1 MFWYRITIM
10 NIIRCNKAKSRLS
23 YKSLVTA
30 AINVLQDSNARTTI
44 ITTFSRITR
53 LGFARTIC
61 NWTPAYNG
69 VVRIRIGGT
78 KIWLGRWND
87 RTVFECR
94 ERCPRLCGSW
104 WDMGTGPGLTTVWT
118 TRTQHNCSVHL
129 FLVINSVGL
138 QVLNRRN
145 PNKPTIPYQGEAPN
159 NCKLTTEFLIQKPE
173 QILPNH
179 TNYIW
184 VLKLLKLTFKDN
196 NELIAIKH

>member
-10 NIIRCNKAKSRLS
+10 NTIRCNKAKSRLS
-23 YKSLVTA
+23 YKLLVTA

-61 NWTPAYNG
+61 NWTPAYNR

-87 RTVFECR
+87 RTVLECR

-118 TRTQHNCSVHL
+118 TRTQHNCSVQEL
-129 FLVINSVGL
+129 LAINSVFRHSGTEVT
-138 QVLNRRN
+138 QQNDY
-145 PNKPTIPYQGEAPN
+145 TFC
-159 NCKLTTEFLIQKPE
+159 NCKLTTEFQIQKNSFFAE
-173 QILPNH
+173 S
-179 TNYIW
+179 
-184 VLKLLKLTFKDN
+184 
-196 NELIAIKH
+196 

>member
-1 MFWYRITIM
+1 MCWYRITIM

-23 YKSLVTA
+23 SLKLL
-30 AINVLQDSNARTTI
+30 VLQDSYARTTI

-53 LGFARTIC
+53 LDFARTIC

-69 VVRIRIGGT
+69 VVRIRIGET

-104 WDMGTGPGLTTVWT
+104 WDMGTGTGLTTVWT
-118 TRTQHNCSVHL
+118 TRTQHNCSVQE

-138 QVLNRRN
+138 QVLNRSN
-145 PNKPTIPYQGEAPN
+145 PNKNDYN
-159 NCKLTTEFLIQKPE
+159 
-173 QILPNH
+173 LPRRRS
-179 TNYIW
+179 
-184 VLKLLKLTFKDN
+184 K
-196 NELIAIKH
+196 